1 MKDIIIIGAGVSGCL
16 IARDLARYQLEIA
29 VIEKENDVGNGSSMA
44 NSAIVHSGYDPL
56 PGSLKA
62 ILNVEGNAMYDE
74 LCHDLDVHFGR
85 IGSLTVVTEDSQ
97 WLIIKELFE
106 RAKKN
111 KVPVKLLNGE
121 EVKLMEKNITPDV
134 KGALYAP
141 STGIVD
147 PFNLCVH
154 AMENAMDHGVKLF
167 LNERV
172 MSIKTIDGGYEVV
185 TNKATHQAKV
195 VINATG
201 VEADLVSEMLAPNH
215 FSIKPRKGEYFVLD
229 HFGFGFVSHVIFP
242 LPSEKGKGILLTPT
256 TSGNYLVGPSS
267 EYTGERDDLST
278 DRITLEYVKKMATNL
293 IPNIPFNQ
301 VIRTFSGLRASGS
314 TGDFIIEELAS
325 HPGFINVAGI
335 ESPGLAS
342 APAIAKYVREKL
354 VSKHFSLIEKPNFN
368 PKVRP
373 YVKPKIMAEDER
385 ADLVKEKPSFAQ
397 VICNCEKVSLGEIED
412 VLSRSCPPHSV
423 KGVKKRTRAG
433 FGKCQG
439 GFCQPYVIK
448 ALAKHYNVPLTKVN
462 YDEEDSFILL
472 EDSKEGN

>member
-201 VEADLVSEMLAPNH
+201 VEADVVSEMLAPNH
-215 FSIKPRKGEYFVLD
+215 FSIKPRKGECFVLD
-229 HFGFGFVSHVIFP
+229 HCRFGFVSHVFF
-242 LPSEKGKGILLTPT
+242 SKKKKKGKGILLTPT
-256 TSGNYLVGPSS
+256 TSANYLVGLSS
-267 EYTGERDDLST
+267 EYPGERDDLST
-278 DRITLEYVKKMATNL
+278 ARITLE
-293 IPNIPFNQ
+293 
-301 VIRTFSGLRASGS
+301 
-314 TGDFIIEELAS
+314 
-325 HPGFINVAGI
+325 
-335 ESPGLAS
+335 
-342 APAIAKYVREKL
+342 
-354 VSKHFSLIEKPNFN
+354 
-368 PKVRP
+368 
-373 YVKPKIMAEDER
+373 
-385 ADLVKEKPSFAQ
+385 
-397 VICNCEKVSLGEIED
+397 
-412 VLSRSCPPHSV
+412 
-423 KGVKKRTRAG
+423 
-433 FGKCQG
+433 
-439 GFCQPYVIK
+439 
-448 ALAKHYNVPLTKVN
+448 
-462 YDEEDSFILL
+462 
-472 EDSKEGN
+472 